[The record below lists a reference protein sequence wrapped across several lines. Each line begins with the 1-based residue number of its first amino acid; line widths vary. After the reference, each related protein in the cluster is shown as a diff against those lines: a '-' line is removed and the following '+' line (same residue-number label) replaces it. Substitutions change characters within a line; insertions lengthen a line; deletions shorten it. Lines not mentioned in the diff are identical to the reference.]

1 MTTHSMP
8 ALPGL
13 DGLPP
18 ADQAAIADTLG
29 RLLRGFATRDADLLD
44 GVYTH
49 DADWVNA
56 FGSVKKGNR
65 EIVDYLRGL
74 FTDANFDA
82 GELVSAP
89 DSHLLK
95 ITHDVVTVSTSL
107 KITGQLLLTGDAIP
121 MRDNHSLRV
130 LARQPR
136 GDWQIASEMYS
147 DTRTDQSYLN
157 HS

>member
-1 MTTHSMP
+1 MTVHPMP

-13 DGLPP
+13 DELPP
-18 ADQAAIADTLG
+18 ADQVAIGETLG
-29 RLLRGFATRDADLLD
+29 RLLRGFASRDADLLD
-44 GVYTH
+44 GVYTE

-74 FTDANFDA
+74 FADPNFDA

-89 DSHLLK
+89 DSHLRK
-95 ITHDVVTVSTSL
+95 ITDDVVTVSTSL
-107 KITGQLLLTGDAIP
+107 QITGQLLLTGDPIL
-121 MRDNHSLRV
+121 MRNNHSLRV
-130 LARQPR
+130 LARQR
-136 GDWQIASEMYS
+136 SGAWQIASEMYS
-147 DTRTDQSYLN
+147 DSRTDQSYIN